1 MTLQEKRTSM
11 LALVESWRESDKTQI
26 EFAREND
33 LTVSKF
39 RYWVHKSR
47 NLSDSNL
54 PSSGFIRIPG
64 NGFSVSGV
72 NNEIRLHYPNGVSLS
87 LPADTS
93 LSVLKNLID
102 Y

>member
-1 MTLQEKRTSM
+1 MTLQQKRISM
-11 LALVESWRESDKTQI
+11 FALVESWRESDKTQN
-26 EFAREND
+26 EFARENG

-39 RYWVHKSR
+39 RYWIHKCR
-47 NLSDSNL
+47 TQNSDVS
-54 PSSGFIRIPG
+54 SSGFIQLSG
-64 NGFSVSGV
+64 NGFSVKCA

>member
-11 LALVESWRESDKTQI
+11 FELVATWKQSGLTQI

-47 NLSDSNL
+47 AFGSDDA
-54 PSSGFIRIPG
+54 SSGFVRISG
-64 NGFSVSGV
+64 NVFSLNGTSG
-72 NNEIRLHYPNGVSLS
+72 EIHLHYPNGVWLS
-87 LPADTS
+87 LPGNTPVP
-93 LSVLKNLID
+93 VLKTLVD

>member
-11 LALVESWRESDKTQI
+11 FALVESWRESDKTQI
-26 EFAREND
+26 EFARDHN

-47 NLSDSNL
+47 AFGSDGA
-54 PSSGFIRIPG
+54 SSGFIRIPG
-64 NGFSVSGV
+64 NGFSGSGV
-72 NNEIRLHYPNGVSLS
+72 NNEIQLHYPNGVSLS